1 MIYAKP
7 AKIANYVALVLH
19 VLHAGKASQRELQ
32 VVGGGLVYIAMFKSG
47 LNQLLW
53 IVLQLSLGVLSV

>member
-19 VLHAGKASQRELQ
+19 VHAGKASQRELQ